1 MNRPGVTM
9 LAVLVASVVQ
19 AAIAQSY
26 PTRVI
31 RLVAPSAPGGT
42 SDIVGRIL
50 AQKLS
55 EQMGQ
60 QVIIENRAGAGGT
73 IGYDYVAKAAPDG
86 YTLIMAPASIVM
98 NQSMY
103 KKLPYNSLRDFAPIS
118 LLAAASNVLCV
129 HPSLPATNVKALI
142 ALAKSKPGSLVAGSA
157 GVGTSP
163 HLSTELFKT
172 MAGIDFVIVHYKG
185 SGQGMISLL
194 SGENALQMP
203 TLPTVMPHL
212 KTARTRALGVTTA
225 KRAQMLPEIPT
236 IAEAGLPGY
245 EASNWFSLLAPGG
258 TPRPVIDRLSQEI
271 LRALRVPEVRER
283 IIAEGADLIASTP
296 DELAAFM
303 RSEAEKWAKVVK
315 AAGINPE

>member
-1 MNRPGVTM
+1 MKRLGVHVF
-9 LAVLVASVVQ
+9 AVLFASVVQ
-19 AAIAQSY
+19 PAVAQNY

-60 QVIIENRAGAGGT
+60 QVIVENRAGAGGT
-73 IGYDYVAKAAPDG
+73 IGYDYVAKGAPDG
-86 YTLIMAPASIVM
+86 YLLLMAPASIVM

-142 ALAKSKPGSLVAGSA
+142 ALAKAKPGTLVAGSA

-163 HLSTELFKT
+163 HLSAELFKT

-185 SGQGMISLL
+185 SGQGMMSLL

-212 KTARTRALGVTTA
+212 KSARTRPLGVTTA
-225 KRAQMLPEIPT
+225 KRAQMLPDVPT

-245 EASNWFSLLAPGG
+245 EASNWFSLLAPAG
-258 TPRPVIDRLSQEI
+258 TPQPVIDRLSQEV
-271 LRALRVPEVRER
+271 LRALRIPEVKER
-283 IIAEGADLIASTP
+283 IIAEGADLIGSTP

-303 RSEAEKWAKVVK
+303 RSEADKWAKVIK
-315 AAGINPE
+315 AAGIKPE